1 MKIKLTFLFLL
12 FLNIVSFSQTTD
24 YNKIIMPSTAEG
36 ITLEERLVQVAWQN
50 HPLNEMQR
58 RSIRVAE
65 LDVKNNRWS
74 WLDNIALTG
83 NLNEFNLD
91 ESRDIDNRSQFF
103 PRYNVSA
110 RISLGMF
117 VSIPIQTKMS
127 REKVVIEQQ
136 RLKNRKLEI
145 RAEVL
150 RRYNDYKIAQ
160 EAYKI
165 QSEIIEDAQTTFS
178 YFEEQFKNGEIPFER
193 YSLQKTTYNQA
204 RLAHLDAKRVLEE
217 KKITLEQ
224 ILGIPLEDLL

>member
-1 MKIKLTFLFLL
+1 MKTKFICLILL
-12 FLNIVSFSQTTD
+12 LSNQVVFSQTVD

-36 ITLEERLVQVAWQN
+36 ITLEERLVQIAWQN
-50 HPLNEMQR
+50 HPLNEMQKS
-58 RSIRVAE
+58 SIRIAE

-74 WLDNIALTG
+74 WLDNIGVTG

-110 RISLGMF
+110 RVSLGMF

-127 REKVVIEQQ
+127 KERVIIEEH
-136 RLKNRKLEI
+136 RLKDRKLEI

-150 RRYNDYKIAQ
+150 RRYNDYKMAQ
-160 EAYKI
+160 EAFKI
-165 QSEIIEDAQTTFS
+165 QSEIIEDAQTTFA
-178 YFEEQFKNGEIPFER
+178 YYEEQFKNGEIPFER
-193 YSLQKTTYNQA
+193 YSLQKTTFNQA

-217 KKITLEQ
+217 QKISLEQ
-224 ILGIPLEDLL
+224 ILGVPLEDIL